1 MQHLAMMRGSS
12 GGLRVAT
19 WLVLAAASLLISGSV
34 SAAQPATTESC
45 GAPIEV
51 LTVTGTAMSIEPSEL
66 FDGEDHS
73 VVTLSTDDGDRQ
85 VLLFGRPDLL
95 EEGLDYEIR
104 VSQFADIA
112 SIETDYAWLHSDD
125 PCGAGSTVR
134 LVTADGTLEDIAK
147 PPLFSIPVSARQYF
161 YGFGVFALVVYLF
174 SRLTT

>member
-1 MQHLAMMRGSS
+1 MAP
-12 GGLRVAT
+12 
-19 WLVLAAASLLISGSV
+19 LLISGSV
-34 SAAQPATTESC
+34 SAARPAVDESC
-45 GAPIEV
+45 GAPVEV
-51 LTVTGTAMSIEPSEL
+51 LTVTGTATSIEPSEL
-66 FDGEDHS
+66 FEGEDHS
-73 VVTLSTDDGDRQ
+73 VVTLSTDTGEVQ

-95 EEGLDYEIR
+95 EAGLEYEIR
-104 VSQFADIA
+104 VSQFDDTA
-112 SIETDYAWLHSDD
+112 SIESDYAWLHSDD